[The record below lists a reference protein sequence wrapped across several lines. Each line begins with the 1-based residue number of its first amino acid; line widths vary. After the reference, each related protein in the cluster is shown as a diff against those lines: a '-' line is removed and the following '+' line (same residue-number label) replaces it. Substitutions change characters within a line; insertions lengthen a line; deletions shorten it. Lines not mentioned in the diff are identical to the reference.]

1 MKYNIKN
8 ILRGGVVVACASFM
22 LTSCDDFLD
31 RAPLD
36 QVSPN
41 DYYKNADQLGTFTWN
56 YYKDIFPNNIGW
68 WAGVATYDNGTDN
81 QATTNGNAG
90 MFLQDQWKVPTS
102 GGIGFNAIR
111 DVNKFINEQEAK
123 IKAGA
128 IEGDKK
134 QINQYMGEAY
144 FIRAMLY
151 FSKLKSFG
159 DFPIVLKE
167 LNIDADLAEA
177 SKRMPRN
184 LVARQILSDMDK
196 AISQLQ
202 EKPVNG
208 GKLRINKYAALA
220 VKSRMA
226 LYEGTF
232 EKYHRGTGR
241 VPGDANW
248 PGKNMPWN
256 KDFKINQQ
264 EEVDFFLTQA
274 MDAAKQVSDAVGLP
288 TANSHQMNPT
298 KKGEYGGWNPYYD
311 MFASSDLSKYPEVL
325 MWRQFNSDIGVAHLT
340 SNKLR
345 TGSQT
350 GWTRGLVESFLMKN
364 GLPIYATGSGYQ
376 GDKSIDLA
384 KTNRDE
390 RLQLFVFGESDVLAT
405 DPNSIA
411 VYNAE
416 AKKKKLPEVELVKL
430 GIANIITE
438 NAESKDNTGYRQR
451 KFYNYDPAMQ
461 LGQTFSDVSG
471 QILVRVEEA
480 MLNYIEASYEKTG
493 GIDATARKYWTQLRE
508 RAGITASIETTINAT
523 DMSREANV
531 NTPSYDWGA
540 FSAGK
545 PINATLYSIRRER
558 RSELAGEGY
567 RMDDLIRWRAL
578 DQVKNYQIEGVNFW
592 DEMYKNKV
600 FEYKVKDDKGNEVV
614 KSYIV
619 ADGGD
624 RATMSSKDLTKYYRP
639 YQMNKKYNLYNG
651 YTFYQAH
658 YLSPFSVQEMK
669 LCSPDGSVANTYL
682 YQNIYWPTT
691 ANGEAE
697 K

>member
-1 MKYNIKN
+1 
-8 ILRGGVVVACASFM
+8 
-22 LTSCDDFLD
+22 
-31 RAPLD
+31 
-36 QVSPN
+36 
-41 DYYKNADQLGTFTWN
+41 
-56 YYKDIFPNNIGW
+56 
-68 WAGVATYDNGTDN
+68 
-81 QATTNGNAG
+81 

-248 PGKNMPWN
+248 PGKNMSWN
-256 KDFKINQQ
+256 KDSKINQQ

-298 KKGEYGGWNPYYD
+298 KKSEYGGWNPYYD

-416 AKKKKLPEVELVKL
+416 AKKKKLPEVDLVKL
-430 GIANIITE
+430 GIANIVTD

-451 KFYNYDPAMQ
+451 KFYNYDPDMQ

-508 RAGITASIETTINAT
+508 RAGITASIETTIDAT

-567 RMDDLIRWRAL
+567 RMDDLIRWCAL

-600 FEYKVKDDKGNEVV
+600 FEYKVKDDKGNEVT
-614 KSYIV
+614 KNYIV

-624 RATMSSKDLTKYYRP
+624 KATMSSKDLTKYYRP

>member
-1 MKYNIKN
+1 
-8 ILRGGVVVACASFM
+8 
-22 LTSCDDFLD
+22 
-31 RAPLD
+31 
-36 QVSPN
+36 
-41 DYYKNADQLGTFTWN
+41 
-56 YYKDIFPNNIGW
+56 
-68 WAGVATYDNGTDN
+68 
-81 QATTNGNAG
+81 
-90 MFLQDQWKVPTS
+90 
-102 GGIGFNAIR
+102 
-111 DVNKFINEQEAK
+111 
-123 IKAGA
+123 
-128 IEGDKK
+128 
-134 QINQYMGEAY
+134 
-144 FIRAMLY
+144 
-151 FSKLKSFG
+151 
-159 DFPIVLKE
+159 
-167 LNIDADLAEA
+167 
-177 SKRMPRN
+177 
-184 LVARQILSDMDK
+184 
-196 AISQLQ
+196 
-202 EKPVNG
+202 
-208 GKLRINKYAALA
+208 
-220 VKSRMA
+220 
-226 LYEGTF
+226 
-232 EKYHRGTGR
+232 
-241 VPGDANW
+241 
-248 PGKNMPWN
+248 MPWN

-288 TANSHQMNPT
+288 TTNSHQMNPT
-298 KKGEYGGWNPYYD
+298 KKSEYGGWNPYYD
-311 MFASSDLSKYPEVL
+311 MFASSDLNKYPEVL

-364 GLPIYATGSGYQ
+364 GLPIYATGSGYK

-411 VYNAE
+411 VYNE
-416 AKKKKLPEVELVKL
+416 VAKKKKLPEVDLVKL
-430 GIANIITE
+430 GIANIVTD

-451 KFYNYDPAMQ
+451 KFYNYDPDMQ
-461 LGQTFSDVSG
+461 LGQTFSDISG

-508 RAGITASIETTINAT
+508 RAGITASIETTIDAT

-540 FSAGK
+540 FSTGK

-567 RMDDLIRWRAL
+567 RMDDLIRWCAL

-600 FEYKVKDDKGNEVV
+600 FEYKVKDDKGNEVT
-614 KSYIV
+614 KNYIV

-624 RATMSSKDLTKYYRP
+624 KATMSSKDLTKYYRP